1 LACSFGGLVFVGIA
15 ISSLFYLLFFKIK
28 KNFILK
34 ILTVV
39 IAQSENWYLSVKM
52 KGAPIKSEKRKEE
65 INAEKIN

>member
-1 LACSFGGLVFVGIA
+1 MFFWRFGICWYCDIFSFL
-15 ISSLFYLLFFKIK
+15 SSLFLIK

-65 INAEKIN
+65 INVEKIN